1 MLYYKKVYLTFAI
14 RLYVFCII
22 ELIEIADLI
31 QVDVHVDHM
40 LRFDSQLKLT
50 MTQNIIKRKYI
61 LRHLVGTGI
70 FRGYQWEKS

>member
-1 MLYYKKVYLTFAI
+1 MTYAI
-14 RLYVFCII
+14 RLYVFCNI

-40 LRFDSQLKLT
+40 LRFDSRLKLT